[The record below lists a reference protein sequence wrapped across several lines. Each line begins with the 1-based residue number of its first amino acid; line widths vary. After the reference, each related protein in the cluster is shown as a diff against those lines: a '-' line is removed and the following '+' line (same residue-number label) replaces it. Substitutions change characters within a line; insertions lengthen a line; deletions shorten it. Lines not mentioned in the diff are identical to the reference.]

1 MPSKIVEGPRF
12 TTRCKPGIN
21 SELNAFGIT
30 ATPFKMRTEPGPG
43 NYDPPVS
50 GTFKKTLYSISGVN
64 EKVVAGTDSA
74 WT

>member
-1 MPSKIVEGPRF
+1 M
-12 TTRCKPGIN
+12 
-21 SELNAFGIT
+21 NAFGIT

-50 GTFKKTLYSISGVN
+50 GTFKKTLYSISGIN